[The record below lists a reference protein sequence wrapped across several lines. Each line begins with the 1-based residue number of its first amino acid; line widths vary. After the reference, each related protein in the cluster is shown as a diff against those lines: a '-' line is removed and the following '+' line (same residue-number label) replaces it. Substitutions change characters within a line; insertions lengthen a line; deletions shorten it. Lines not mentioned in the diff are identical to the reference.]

1 MLKEKNIDEDTFV
14 IGDEIIYPTHG
25 LGVITSQEKE
35 KISGIE
41 IEMFVIRFEHE
52 KMTLR
57 VPIEKAHIFG
67 MRHISNKKEMKK
79 ALLILKTPSNV
90 KRTMWS
96 RRAQEYETKLN
107 SGDPILIAEVLRD
120 LNRSD
125 DDPEQSYSER
135 QLYEEAFERLVRE
148 MAAVEQIDEDSA
160 SKRLESILKPS

>member
-1 MLKEKNIDEDTFV
+1 
-14 IGDEIIYPTHG
+14 
-25 LGVITSQEKE
+25 
-35 KISGIE
+35 
-41 IEMFVIRFEHE
+41 MFVIRFEHE

-57 VPIEKAHIFG
+57 VPIEKAHTFG

-148 MAAVEQIDEDSA
+148 LAAVEQIDSDSA
-160 SKRLESILKPS
+160 SKRVENILKPS